1 MNLHIPR
8 RDARNS
14 LPIDATMVQT
24 HDLGPT
30 IQVQMYNA
38 FGSRDVQ
45 IHSGQDKGQDG
56 ELSETAWVEVLAL
69 CSVAAGEVW

>member
-14 LPIDATMVQT
+14 LPIDATVVQT
-24 HDLGPT
+24 HGLGPT
-30 IQVQMYNA
+30 IQVQMYKA

-45 IHSGQDKGQDG
+45 IHSG
-56 ELSETAWVEVLAL
+56 
-69 CSVAAGEVW
+69 